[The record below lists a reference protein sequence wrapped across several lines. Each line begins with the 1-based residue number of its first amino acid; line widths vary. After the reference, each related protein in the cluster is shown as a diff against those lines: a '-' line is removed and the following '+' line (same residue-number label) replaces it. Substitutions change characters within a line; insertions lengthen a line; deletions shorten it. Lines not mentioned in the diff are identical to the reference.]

1 MSLQALGNW
10 QLTDIRIRRLETA
23 DRDVWRRMWASYL
36 EFYRSK
42 VDEAVYQVH
51 FDRLL
56 GDDPRDF
63 SGLMALADG
72 RPAGLAHYL
81 LHRHGWKLRDVC
93 YLQDL
98 WVEPGFRGT
107 GVGMALMHAV
117 YAAADT
123 AGAPDVYWLT
133 AEDNAT
139 ARRLYDRVGRLT
151 PFIKYERA

>member
-1 MSLQALGNW
+1 MAEV
-10 QLTDIRIRRLETA
+10 RIRRLEAA
-23 DRDVWRRMWASYL
+23 DRAEWRRMWTGYL
-36 EFYRSK
+36 EFYGAE
-42 VDEAVYQVH
+42 VDEAVYRAA

-63 SGLMALADG
+63 SGLIAMADD

-81 LHRHGWKLRDVC
+81 FHRHGWKLRDVC

-98 WVEPGFRGT
+98 WVEPEFRGS
-107 GVGMALMHAV
+107 GVGMALMRAV

-133 AEDNAT
+133 AEDNGT
-139 ARRLYDRVGRLT
+139 ARRLYDRVGKLT
-151 PFIKYERA
+151 PFLKYQRA

>member
-1 MSLQALGNW
+1 M
-10 QLTDIRIRRLETA
+10 TDITIRRLEEA
-23 DRDVWRRMWASYL
+23 DRTEWRRMWTGYL
-36 EFYRSK
+36 QFYRSE
-42 VDEAVYQVH
+42 VDEAVYRAS
-51 FDRLL
+51 FERLI

-63 SGLMALADG
+63 SGLIAFFKE

-81 LHRHGWKLRDVC
+81 FHRHGWKLRDDC

-98 WVEPGFRGT
+98 WVEPEFRGR
-107 GVGMALMHAV
+107 GIGAALIRAV

-133 AEDNAT
+133 ADDNAT

-151 PFIKYERA
+151 PFIKYQRA